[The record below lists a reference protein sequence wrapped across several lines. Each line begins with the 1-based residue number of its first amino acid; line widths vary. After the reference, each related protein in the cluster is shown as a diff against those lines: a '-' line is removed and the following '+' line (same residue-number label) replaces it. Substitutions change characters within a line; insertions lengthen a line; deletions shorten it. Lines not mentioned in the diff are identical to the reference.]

1 MLDKFGVTKV
11 VLVEDDA
18 DDREFFKEAIE
29 EIPYKIDLRIFM
41 NGQEFVEGMMAEK
54 SNVPDLVFLDLNMPV
69 KNGVQALKE
78 LREVPEFKNIPIV
91 AIYSTSISEK
101 DQADT
106 FLLGADAFISKPN
119 DYKDLRK
126 LIQKIFEI
134 DWKNRNTDKKNFIIS
149 PL

>member
-1 MLDKFGVTKV
+1 MLNKFGNTNV

-18 DDREFFKEAIE
+18 DDIEFFQEAISE
-29 EIPYKIDLRIFM
+29 MPYKIDLRIYK
-41 NGQEFVEGMMAEK
+41 NGQAFVEGMLADK
-54 SNVPDLVFLDLNMPV
+54 TNIPDVVFLDLNMPI

-78 LREVPEFKNIPIV
+78 LREIPEFKNIPIV

-119 DYKDLRK
+119 DYKDLHK

-134 DWKNRNTDKKNFIIS
+134 DWKNRNTDKKNFIIT